1 VGVPW
6 SRSRKGFEAELH
18 LSDGDMDAGRGAADG
33 EELAGTAAAA
43 VESEA
48 DTSESKQEEVGGRP
62 RRERKQVER
71 IRSSELRLVTKKTRT
86 GAGPVKAKTQ
96 RKTASGSDEDE
107 DEDEDLDVPLAARG
121 SKPAAG
127 LCMLVLAVCVVAKEP
142 KHLSTKPPIGR
153 TSMGDRLDP
162 CTNAC
167 RQHACPLALTQCTWL
182 AYFCHRIRRRSLRRA
197 SARAMAAVHAH
208 FVCTSTLTSLLSTG
222 RQ

>member
-1 VGVPW
+1 MKHIFTRELVLVIIGTVPDGISGLHPGRW
-6 SRSRKGFEAELH
+6 TRSR
-18 LSDGDMDAGRGAADG
+18 RVG
-33 EELAGTAAAA
+33 EG
-43 VESEA
+43 
-48 DTSESKQEEVGGRP
+48 
-62 RRERKQVER
+62 ERT
-71 IRSSELRLVTKKTRT
+71 LVAFRT
-86 GAGPVKAKTQ
+86 G
-96 RKTASGSDEDE
+96 GSSAPELMTGMME
-107 DEDEDLDVPLAARG
+107 CRLGGVFLR
-121 SKPAAG
+121 AG